1 MMRGEDIKRRIP
13 QRNPMLMV
21 DEFEALDE
29 QTAHTA
35 LTVRSD
41 NMFLYRNGELPE
53 SGLIEH
59 IAQSASALAGYQALS
74 SPQSGGTEGGLGT
87 TQPPVGIIGEVKH
100 FECSRRPVNGD
111 KIETC
116 VSFGFSFAGATII
129 RATSCIAG
137 EQIAETQMKIFI

>member
-1 MMRGEDIKRRIP
+1 MMRGEDIKRLIP

-59 IAQSASALAGYQALS
+59 IAQSASALAGYRVREA
-74 SPQSGGTEGGLGT
+74 GA
-87 TQPPVGIIGEVKH
+87 TQPPMGIIGEVKH
-100 FECSRRPVNGD
+100 FECRRRPVNGD
-111 KIETC
+111 KVETK
-116 VSFGFSFAGATII
+116 VTFGFSFASATII
-129 RATSCIAG
+129 QAVSCIAG
-137 EQIAETQMKIFI
+137 EQIAKAQMKIFIQE

>member
-1 MMRGEDIKRRIP
+1 MMRGEDIKRLIP

-21 DEFEALDE
+21 DEFEVLDE

-35 LTVRSD
+35 LTVRPD

-74 SPQSGGTEGGLGT
+74 SP
-87 TQPPVGIIGEVKH
+87 
-100 FECSRRPVNGD
+100 SR
-111 KIETC
+111 
-116 VSFGFSFAGATII
+116 
-129 RATSCIAG
+129 G
-137 EQIAETQMKIFI
+137 EQKGALEPLSRPWVSSAR

>member
-1 MMRGEDIKRRIP
+1 M
-13 QRNPMLMV
+13 MV
-21 DEFEALDE
+21 DELLEAHDDV
-29 QTAHTA
+29 ARCC
-35 LTVRSD
+35 LTIRED
-41 NMFLYRNGELPE
+41 NFFLEPDGAIAEP
-53 SGLIEH
+53 GVIEH